1 MYKRMKFLLIPLLA
15 ALALPTSV
23 SAKFIYLNYG
33 SNNYQNKHLL
43 ITYGGGGSGKSQEE
57 KLKKKIKQ
65 EKAKSLFK
73 KRQAEKKAAEGLPLT
88 EEEKR
93 ILGL

>member
-1 MYKRMKFLLIPLLA
+1 MKRLLHILLA
-15 ALALPTSV
+15 ALALPIAV
-23 SAKFIYLNYG
+23 SANFIYLDYV

-43 ITYGGGGSGKSQEE
+43 ISYGGGGGGSSNSTKT
-57 KLKKKIKQ
+57 KAK
-65 EKAKSLFK
+65 EKAKLLFK

-88 EEEKR
+88 EEEKK

>member
-33 SNNYQNKHLL
+33 SNNYQNRHLL
-43 ITYGGGGSGKSQEE
+43 ISYGGRGGENHKKKSKEE
-57 KLKKKIKQ
+57 KAKKKIKL
-65 EKAKSLFK
+65 EKAKLC
-73 KRQAEKKAAEGLPLT
+73 E
-88 EEEKR
+88 
-93 ILGL
+93 

>member
-1 MYKRMKFLLIPLLA
+1 MKRLLIPLLA
-15 ALALPTSV
+15 ALALPTTASTTA
-23 SAKFIYLNYG
+23 SANFIYLNYG

-43 ITYGGGGSGKSQEE
+43 ISYGSGGGGKSQEE
-57 KLKKKIKQ
+57 KAKKKIKQ
-65 EKAKSLFK
+65 EKAKFLFK

-88 EEEKR
+88 EEEKM

>member
-65 EKAKSLFK
+65 EKATSLFK
-73 KRQAEKKAAEGLPLT
+73 KRS
-88 EEEKR
+88 
-93 ILGL
+93 